1 MEELTF
7 EQLQAR
13 QSGKLA
19 PRATASP
26 DVEELTFEQLQ
37 TKAAAAAS
45 DPSYANTDL
54 KYAAERY
61 LPKAASDAVEGWY
74 NRSASRSAGGWLME
88 KLVSLTPEGKKAVDE
103 LDRPKAEKNDE
114 SFMET
119 VASTLGYMVKNPG
132 HALSEMGKDMAANP
146 ELLGLGSF
154 GAVRGASRLA
164 DMAKLGRAGRIGATI
179 GGSAL
184 EGAALMGLSDTALQL
199 KNDEMDWKRTGV
211 AAATGALMAPVMHG
225 AVTGLKKL
233 HDLWKNGKP
242 VEAPPTPEEP
252 LPQHPGDIDFD
263 RPLTA
268 AEADARTKKGT
279 VKRNGQPYKS
289 MREVPP
295 GELASVIKGLDSEAE
310 SLSKQIKEAE
320 AKATAERAKAAKALS
335 ERIRAAEPGENGMP
349 TPETQALQEQLRVLT
364 EPDKNGTPPPEIQA
378 LHDKLRS
385 INEYRDGILNN
396 DPASPLAREV
406 VYGQEFG
413 KFPEGETFDK
423 ADVTPT
429 ESLDVSQFVAERAAR
444 PLEDRVRADRQQ
456 QVANR
461 FRTKEGDAEQAWQ
474 EHKAAQAK
482 EAELEAL
489 RTEYADLEENLTRRP
504 LPGQKRASYPK
515 LVAALAATGV
525 TLSAFSNMT
534 SEERQQAFAGAAF
547 AVGAI
552 KAKGG
557 NWHPKAVER
566 LAIPLAEPLYSA
578 FSRDGVPGEALSS
591 EIHATRMVKNWL
603 QKYAGTEGDPLKDV
617 RIPLGEKSVRWEEV
631 TDKAIASVP
640 IWTEKFGAEDQWGLT
655 KSIQAAALKSYL
667 SHVGDYLKQ
676 NVKPEDL
683 GKYDLVRAVRET
695 AARDEKVRQEAL
707 KDWTQPNPG
716 RIASSSALP
725 EVKSYAPT
733 REGARDFSFNKPGSV
748 QMKNTVKLPAEEV
761 TYSWREIKLPEE
773 LTPEQ
778 AATVRVATQA
788 EVGTIGVAKGQY
800 IALDS
805 KGKPIR
811 NNFTEEDAVGS
822 TPQQAYLA
830 GQLAQEGN
838 ALGHCVGGYA
848 DEVAAGQSRILSLR
862 DHLGRSYATVE
873 IQPTAP
879 RSPVSTFYDQASPD
893 FRARHPISD
902 LARYQSDLNPEWVGF
917 KYDISQTPEYKAWLK
932 EHPENIAQI
941 KGAGNGAPPEY
952 VRPYI
957 HDLVKSGNWADVK
970 DLDLVGLTKTPDGK
984 YVGPDGIEPALGVP
998 PRNPQAG
1005 RIDPDLAIRLGLA
1018 TTGAALGGY
1027 LAGDEKLAGMALGA
1041 IGGLAATR
1049 LPGLGRS
1056 LGKAISPEQA
1066 FGSAMRIS
1074 AALGAGYYL
1083 GGKVDHPIEG
1093 AVIASGLLIGRRFL
1107 KPAIAR
1113 EGDALVNA
1121 RNGNLAVW
1129 EWIRHN
1135 TKRDITEA
1143 VPDEARRTAIYE
1155 ALQVGARGRLAP
1167 NEQKVFDVVT
1177 DLNAVT
1183 GRDAVDAGVLQS
1195 LRQNYVTS
1203 VVEREVVGTPNT
1215 KAELVRKIMGM
1226 AFHEDTGPSTRFARA
1241 RKYDTLQELEAALRG
1256 TGLKVKTTDVAEV
1269 LDIYLKSM
1277 RKAVEDRVLIN
1288 AVKQAQ
1294 ASDGTPYIAKRDK
1307 YGRFPEGYKQ
1317 IDHPQLGDKAVHPEL
1332 YDSLK
1337 IVFESSQPDVVTAGL
1352 LGASMAIK
1360 RSQVFG
1366 SLFHAKSLGEVY
1378 VLAMGSDM
1386 LPRPG
1391 DLTRPK
1397 RIIDEALNKFRTQGL
1412 GGEIEGLIKAGIKF
1426 GIPDDV
1432 STTIIADLGAL
1443 ADSATGVKLGSK
1455 VAEKIDYVN
1464 KHLDKATWDYM
1475 HTGVKASV
1483 ALKEV
1488 ENLIRN
1494 NAELH
1499 ALDPKKYRLKSKE
1512 EIYQEVAGT
1521 VNDFAGGLDWFRI
1534 ATQAKTELG
1543 RSIAMH
1549 FASPQGRRLAQIIA
1563 FAPDWLMSSMRAGFK
1578 SFGESDA
1585 GFRGLIKPNNAVDLY
1600 RRYALRSAAI
1610 WLTLMNLTQYALTRN
1625 LMWDNKDPTRLQF
1638 PDGTSLQAAKHSMEV
1653 PHAVMDPAGFALNKL
1668 GYFPSLAA
1676 DTAQYYAGGG
1686 HMKQSQ
1692 DSPAVYAAKKAAPFT
1707 ASPLLDHN
1715 LSAGERVGRSVSG
1728 ALGMPLYGY
1737 NQEQRLAAR
1746 RSRLEKLQSRKQNQ

>member
-7 EQLQAR
+7 EQLQSR

-19 PRATASP
+19 PRATASQ
-26 DVEELTFEQLQ
+26 DGEELTFEQLQ
-37 TKAAAAAS
+37 AKAAASTS

-61 LPKAASDAVEGWY
+61 LPKAAANAVEGWY
-74 NRSASRSAGGWLME
+74 NRSAARSAGGWMLE

-119 VASTLGYMVKNPG
+119 VASTLGYMAANPG
-132 HALSEMGKDMAANP
+132 HTLSEMGKDLAANP
-146 ELLGLGSF
+146 ELLGIGSF
-154 GAVRGASRLA
+154 GTVRGAARLA
-164 DMAKLGRAGRIGATI
+164 DMAKLGRAGRVAATI
-179 GGSAL
+179 GGSAT
-184 EGAALMGLSDTALQL
+184 EGAVLMGLWDTALQL

-211 AAATGALMAPVMHG
+211 AAATGAIMAPVMHG
-225 AVTGLKKL
+225 AVSGLKKL

-252 LPQHPGDIDFD
+252 IPPHPGDIDFD

-295 GELASVIKGLDSEAE
+295 GELASVIKGLDAEAE
-310 SLSKQIKEAE
+310 SLVARIK
-320 AKATAERAKAAKALS
+320 
-335 ERIRAAEPGENGMP
+335 AAEPAENGMP
-349 TPETQALQEQLRVLT
+349 TPETQALHEQLRSIT
-364 EPDKNGTPPPEIQA
+364 E
-378 LHDKLRS
+378 S
-385 INEYRDGILNN
+385 RDSILNN

-413 KFPEGETFDK
+413 KFPEGDTFDR

-429 ESLDVSQFVAERAAR
+429 DAVDVSQFVAERAAR
-444 PLEDRVRADRQQ
+444 PLEDRVRADRQE

-489 RTEYADLEENLTRRP
+489 RTEYADLEESLTRRP
-504 LPGQKRASYPK
+504 LSGQKGASDPK
-515 LVAALAATGV
+515 LMAALAATGV
-525 TLSAFSNMT
+525 TLSAFYRMT
-534 SEERQQAFAGAAF
+534 SEEQQQALAGAAF
-547 AVGAI
+547 AVGAV

-557 NWHPKAVER
+557 NWHPKAIER
-566 LAIPLAEPLYSA
+566 LAKPLIESLTN
-578 FSRDGVPGEALSS
+578 RDRVALSVPEKQA
-591 EIHATRMVKNWL
+591 EILANKTHADRMVKNWL
-603 QKYAGTEGDPLKDV
+603 QKYAGTEGDPLKDIE
-617 RIPLGEKSVRWEEV
+617 IPYLDRTIPIEKLTDAMIHHETADIYQKQPGRHKEARETRAMFKDYRPDELIYDLDVLNLPEGGTYGEGIGTGRALH
-631 TDKAIASVP
+631 T
-640 IWTEKFGAEDQWGLT
+640 
-655 KSIQAAALKSYL
+655 LKSWL

-683 GKYDLVRAVRET
+683 GKYDLVRAAKET

-716 RIASSSALP
+716 RIASSAALP

-761 TYSWREIKLPEE
+761 TYSWREIKLPDE

-778 AATVRVATQA
+778 AKSIRTQ
-788 EVGTIGVAKGQY
+788 EPSEPGESYYYT
-800 IALDS
+800 ALDAN
-805 KGKPIR
+805 GKPIV
-811 NNFTEEDAVGS
+811 NNFTEELAVAP
-822 TPQQAYLA
+822 TPQEAYLA

-848 DEVAAGQSRILSLR
+848 EDVAAGQSRILSLR

-873 IQPTAP
+873 F
-879 RSPVSTFYDQASPD
+879 VSAQTRADGPLWVEYAEQRAAGGEPD
-893 FRARHPISD
+893 FDA
-902 LARYQSDLNPEWVGF
+902 WV
-917 KYDISQTPEYKAWLK
+917 KVA
-932 EHPENIAQI
+932 HPEQAGGSIEQI

-957 HDLVKSGNWADVK
+957 HDLVKSGNWAEVK
-970 DLDLVGLTKTPDGK
+970 DLGLSGLYKWRGK
-984 YVGPDGIEPALGVP
+984 YLTLEEIEALPAHESSAFESRNLPGGAGEHGQNYQPPEPALGVP

-1041 IGGLAATR
+1041 VGGLAATR

-1056 LGKAISPEQA
+1056 LGKAISPQQA

-1113 EGDALVNA
+1113 EGDALINA

-1183 GRDAVDAGVLQS
+1183 GRDAVDAGVLKS

-1226 AFHEDTGPSTRFARA
+1226 SFREDTGPSTRFARA

-1288 AVKQAQ
+1288 AVKQTQ

-1432 STTIIADLGAL
+1432 STTIISDLGAL
-1443 ADSATGVKLGSK
+1443 ADSATGTKLGSK

-1464 KHLDKATWDYM
+1464 KHLDEATWDYM

-1610 WLTLMNLTQYALTRN
+1610 WVTILNGTQYALTGTPV
-1625 LMWDNKDPTRLQF
+1625 WENKDPTRLQF

-1653 PHAVMDPAGFALNKL
+1653 PHAVADPVGFALNKL

-1676 DTAQYYAGGG
+1676 DTTQYYAGGG

>member
-1 MEELTF
+1 
-7 EQLQAR
+7 
-13 QSGKLA
+13 
-19 PRATASP
+19 
-26 DVEELTFEQLQ
+26 
-37 TKAAAAAS
+37 
-45 DPSYANTDL
+45 
-54 KYAAERY
+54 
-61 LPKAASDAVEGWY
+61 
-74 NRSASRSAGGWLME
+74 
-88 KLVSLTPEGKKAVDE
+88 
-103 LDRPKAEKNDE
+103 
-114 SFMET
+114 
-119 VASTLGYMVKNPG
+119 
-132 HALSEMGKDMAANP
+132 
-146 ELLGLGSF
+146 
-154 GAVRGASRLA
+154 
-164 DMAKLGRAGRIGATI
+164 
-179 GGSAL
+179 
-184 EGAALMGLSDTALQL
+184 
-199 KNDEMDWKRTGV
+199 
-211 AAATGALMAPVMHG
+211 
-225 AVTGLKKL
+225 
-233 HDLWKNGKP
+233 
-242 VEAPPTPEEP
+242 
-252 LPQHPGDIDFD
+252 
-263 RPLTA
+263 
-268 AEADARTKKGT
+268 
-279 VKRNGQPYKS
+279 
-289 MREVPP
+289 
-295 GELASVIKGLDSEAE
+295 
-310 SLSKQIKEAE
+310 
-320 AKATAERAKAAKALS
+320 
-335 ERIRAAEPGENGMP
+335 
-349 TPETQALQEQLRVLT
+349 
-364 EPDKNGTPPPEIQA
+364 
-378 LHDKLRS
+378 
-385 INEYRDGILNN
+385 
-396 DPASPLAREV
+396 
-406 VYGQEFG
+406 
-413 KFPEGETFDK
+413 
-423 ADVTPT
+423 
-429 ESLDVSQFVAERAAR
+429 
-444 PLEDRVRADRQQ
+444 
-456 QVANR
+456 
-461 FRTKEGDAEQAWQ
+461 
-474 EHKAAQAK
+474 
-482 EAELEAL
+482 
-489 RTEYADLEENLTRRP
+489 
-504 LPGQKRASYPK
+504 
-515 LVAALAATGV
+515 
-525 TLSAFSNMT
+525 
-534 SEERQQAFAGAAF
+534 
-547 AVGAI
+547 
-552 KAKGG
+552 
-557 NWHPKAVER
+557 
-566 LAIPLAEPLYSA
+566 
-578 FSRDGVPGEALSS
+578 
-591 EIHATRMVKNWL
+591 
-603 QKYAGTEGDPLKDV
+603 
-617 RIPLGEKSVRWEEV
+617 
-631 TDKAIASVP
+631 
-640 IWTEKFGAEDQWGLT
+640 
-655 KSIQAAALKSYL
+655 
-667 SHVGDYLKQ
+667 
-676 NVKPEDL
+676 
-683 GKYDLVRAVRET
+683 
-695 AARDEKVRQEAL
+695 
-707 KDWTQPNPG
+707 
-716 RIASSSALP
+716 
-725 EVKSYAPT
+725 
-733 REGARDFSFNKPGSV
+733 
-748 QMKNTVKLPAEEV
+748 
-761 TYSWREIKLPEE
+761 
-773 LTPEQ
+773 
-778 AATVRVATQA
+778 
-788 EVGTIGVAKGQY
+788 
-800 IALDS
+800 
-805 KGKPIR
+805 
-811 NNFTEEDAVGS
+811 
-822 TPQQAYLA
+822 
-830 GQLAQEGN
+830 
-838 ALGHCVGGYA
+838 
-848 DEVAAGQSRILSLR
+848 
-862 DHLGRSYATVE
+862 
-873 IQPTAP
+873 
-879 RSPVSTFYDQASPD
+879 
-893 FRARHPISD
+893 
-902 LARYQSDLNPEWVGF
+902 
-917 KYDISQTPEYKAWLK
+917 
-932 EHPENIAQI
+932 
-941 KGAGNGAPPEY
+941 
-952 VRPYI
+952 
-957 HDLVKSGNWADVK
+957 
-970 DLDLVGLTKTPDGK
+970 VGLTKTPDGK
-984 YVGPDGIEPALGVP
+984 YVGPDGVEPALGVP

-1005 RIDPDLAIRLGLA
+1005 RIDPDLAIRFGLA

-1041 IGGLAATR
+1041 VGGLAATR

-1056 LGKAISPEQA
+1056 LGKAISPQQA

-1093 AVIASGLLIGRRFL
+1093 AVLASGLLIGRRFL
-1107 KPAIAR
+1107 KPAVAR

-1121 RNGNLAVW
+1121 RNGNIAVW

-1183 GRDAVDAGVLQS
+1183 GRDAVDAGVLKS

-1226 AFHEDTGPSTRFARA
+1226 AFREDTGPSTRFAKA
-1241 RKYDTLQELEAALRG
+1241 RKYDTLQELEAALHG

-1288 AVKQAQ
+1288 AVKQTQ
-1294 ASDGTPYIAKRDK
+1294 ASDGTPYIAKRNK
-1307 YGRFPEGYKQ
+1307 YKRFPEGYKQ

-1360 RSQVFG
+1360 RAQVFG

-1432 STTIIADLGAL
+1432 STTIISDVGAL

-1610 WLTLMNLTQYALTRN
+1610 WLTILNGTQYALTGTPV
-1625 LMWDNKDPTRLQF
+1625 WENKDPTRLQF

-1653 PHAVMDPAGFALNKL
+1653 PHAIADPVGFALNKL

-1692 DSPAVYAAKKAAPFT
+1692 DSPVVYAAKKAAPFT